1 MNAYYLHQDEISDL
15 SDTKFNSNQQLESFL
30 YNFET
35 PEEIFNSLKK
45 TSDSKS
51 ILIED
56 YIINDTPIPLRSSF
70 TSGLEFGIFK
80 NPTSLD
86 SVIGYSSHILPL
98 SYAENENISR
108 GDFFYAVINQDNDTV
123 RLAENTPSSY

>member
-1 MNAYYLHQDEISDL
+1 M
-15 SDTKFNSNQQLESFL
+15 
-30 YNFET
+30 
-35 PEEIFNSLKK
+35 
-45 TSDSKS
+45 
-51 ILIED
+51 
-56 YIINDTPIPLRSSF
+56 IINDTPIPLRSSF

-123 RLAENTPSSY
+123 RLAENNYRELLIDYPQDTLKITYGRF